1 MITMKKEKIHIEQLL
16 NATSRNIIW
25 STISTPIG
33 LESWFADRIKVTD
46 KTFTFIWGKTEIRE
60 AEIIAIRANSFIRF
74 HWLDDDDEK
83 TYFELKMNYN
93 ELTGDYVLEIT
104 DFADPEELD
113 DQKELWNS
121 QIDALRRS
129 SGM

>member
-1 MITMKKEKIHIEQLL
+1 MKKEKIHIEQLL